1 MLGLFSLT
9 SLKIHFI
16 FKHRHEVEDKNS
28 QKKVIFKIPNSIQY
42 ILPRERSKK
51 SYSLSW

>member
-1 MLGLFSLT
+1 MLSILIDILKVRLILT

-16 FKHRHEVEDKNS
+16 FKRRHEVEDKNS

-42 ILPRERSKK
+42 N
-51 SYSLSW
+51 